1 MKNSEHLFYLIKS
14 LTKAEKRSFKLFAKN
29 NSKGNAN
36 NYTILFDV
44 IDKMDKYDHE
54 LLIKK
59 LKGKIDASNISTIKV
74 QLNNLILKSIR
85 SSGSIDSINSDLRLQ
100 IDFLVI
106 LYEKGLY
113 SQFKKLA
120 AKVKPLAKL
129 HSLFVLLDYIVILE
143 SQVALKQANSG
154 ELRNY
159 LDNIYPEAKEARKF
173 NDILAEFEYLA
184 IDMRL
189 LLLESSSVGGDLT
202 IQKLDEIVSH
212 PLLKLSET
220 ELKEYPNQCS
230 VDYHTIWGHYHYA
243 SLNKNEAYHH
253 RKAALIYFEKDFQA
267 KGSHSVTNRLWLSY
281 VRYLLVSLSTY
292 KMFVAFDAELER
304 VRQIIDQTPISQQSV
319 TFRDE
324 LYRTLENIQFHR
336 DLDEGNFE
344 KISFYLESLDNSFK
358 NSLYQMD
365 TSLKMSFHFNMS
377 YALFGLG
384 RYKEALKWNNKLL
397 DDPSMRNM
405 REDIK
410 SYALV
415 LNICIHYCLGN
426 YELISSLIQSTKRFL
441 LNHNRLN
448 PMELEFLSFANKGL
462 NKPFSKEL
470 KPLFL
475 TTTSVVS
482 QLSKEQNLG
491 VMLDYVDI
499 NSWIKSIV
507 EQSSLEKIMK
517 QN

>member
-29 NSKGNAN
+29 NSKGSAN
-36 NYTILFDV
+36 NYTILFDA

-54 LLIKK
+54 LLIKR

-85 SSGSIDSINSDLRLQ
+85 SSNSIESLNSEIRLQ
-100 IDFLVI
+100 IDYLVI

-113 SQFKKLA
+113 SQFRKLV
-120 AKVKPLAKL
+120 AKVKPIVKN

-143 SQVALKQANSG
+143 AQVALKQSNSDD
-154 ELRNY
+154 LRHY
-159 LDNIYPEAKEARKF
+159 LENTYPEAKEARKF
-173 NDILAEFEYLA
+173 NDILADFEYLA

-189 LLLESSSVGGDLT
+189 LLLESSSIGGDLT
-202 IQKLDEIVSH
+202 KQKLDEIVSH
-212 PLLKLSET
+212 PLLKLTEE
-220 ELKEYPNQCS
+220 ELKAYPNQCS

-253 RKAALIYFEKDFQA
+253 RKAALIYFEKDFKA
-267 KGSHSVTNRLWLSY
+267 KGSQTITNRLWLSY

-292 KMFVAFDAELER
+292 KMFTAFDAELER
-304 VRQIIDQTPISQQSV
+304 VRQIIDKTPLSQQSV

-324 LYRTLENIQFHR
+324 LNRTLENIQFHR

-344 KISFYLESLDNSFK
+344 KISTYLESLDESFK

-365 TSLKMSFHFNMS
+365 NSLKMSFHFNMS

-384 RYKEALKWNNKLL
+384 RYKEALRWNNKLL
-397 DDPSMRNM
+397 DDPSMKNM

-410 SYALV
+410 SYAMV
-415 LNICIHYCLGN
+415 LNICIHYMLGN
-426 YELISSLIQSTKRFL
+426 HDLINSLIQSTKRFL

-448 PMELEFLSFANKGL
+448 AMELEFLTFAGKNL
-462 NKPFSKEL
+462 SQPYMEDL
-470 KPLFL
+470 KPAFQE
-475 TTTSVVS
+475 TIKV
-482 QLSKEQNLG
+482 LSSLSDNQDLSI
-491 VMLDYVDI
+491 MLDYVDVK
-499 NSWIKSIV
+499 SWLISI
-507 EQSSLEKIMK
+507 LEKEPLEVIMK
-517 QN
+517 RT